1 MAEQNYTVK
10 LTRAEINE
18 ISEALA
24 TRQALLTFKGGLV
37 TVPPSGA
44 QAEFQ
49 KLDQD
54 AKMERMAQIG
64 VVEGLLHRIG

>member
-10 LTRAEINE
+10 LSRAEINE
-18 ISEALA
+18 ISEALEIHHSI
-24 TRQALLTFKGGLV
+24 LTFRGGLV
-37 TVPPSGA
+37 TLPPSDA

-54 AKMERMAQIG
+54 TKMDRMAQIG